1 MRITG
6 KPVSTSPIL
15 LPVLLITAALGAT
28 PNPANAGALYK
39 WVDEDGKTR
48 YSDRLPA
55 TQAKKKHQQLSSQG
69 LLLNTTEAAKSEAEL
84 AAEAAE
90 KLKLEEEQAK
100 ADKINELQSKK
111 DRVLLLTFSTEEEL
125 EQLRNDRIAVLESV
139 IQLIGKSLVTTQ
151 QEMAELQA
159 NSEQL
164 YLAKGLEIPGG
175 MAQQIEHF
183 SRKME
188 VRRAQMDLKMSE
200 KERIIEQYEIDLA
213 RFRELKPEAN

>member
-1 MRITG
+1 VRITG

-100 ADKINELQSKK
+100 ADELNEVQSKK
-111 DRVLLLTFSTEEEL
+111 DRVLLLTFSSEEEL
-125 EQLRNDRIAVLESV
+125 EQLHNDRIAVLESV

-151 QEMAELQA
+151 QEMDELQA
-159 NSEQL
+159 SSEQL

-183 SRKME
+183 SHKME
-188 VRRAQMDLKMSE
+188 ARRAQMDLKMLE
-200 KERIIEQYEIDLA
+200 KEKIIEQYEIDLA
-213 RFRELKPEAN
+213 RFRELKTEAN

>member
-1 MRITG
+1 VRTIR
-6 KPVSTSPIL
+6 KPVTTSPLL
-15 LPVLLITAALGAT
+15 LPVLLITAALGAA
-28 PNPANAGALYK
+28 PDAANAGALYK

-100 ADKINELQSKK
+100 ADELNEVQSKK
-111 DRVLLLTFSTEEEL
+111 DRVLLLTFSSEEEL
-125 EQLRNDRIAVLESV
+125 EQLHNDRIAVLESV

-151 QEMAELQA
+151 QEMDELQA
-159 NSEQL
+159 SSEQL
-164 YLAKGLEIPGG
+164 YLAKGREIPGG

-183 SRKME
+183 SHKME
-188 VRRAQMDLKMSE
+188 ARRAQMDLKMLE
-200 KERIIEQYEIDLA
+200 KEKIIEQYEIDLA
-213 RFRELKPEAN
+213 RFRELKTEAN